1 MTRAR
6 SPALRRTYITQ
17 KDTGLRYATRM
28 IDVRAHIDL
37 KHSGDHLVLTLE
49 ETKRMVKRR
58 RRDA

>member
-1 MTRAR
+1 MSRAPV
-6 SPALRRTYITQ
+6 PALRRTYIAL

-28 IDVRAHIDL
+28 IEVRTHIDL
-37 KHSGDHLVLTLE
+37 KHSGDSLRLTLA